1 MEDDRAEDGHTLK
14 GCEGTNSG
22 DMQMAE
28 NEMGENRIVEL
39 TQAIKNDPNNTDKLY
54 ELGRALESAGRFEE
68 ALSKF
73 ESIVLL
79 EPEDHESIHAVG
91 TLNLMLGRNL
101 AAISSLTKATELW
114 EDQPDYFADLGDA
127 LYSSGNVQGAKA
139 AYETAL
145 SLALPNEEICER
157 IRTAL
162 MKC

>member
-1 MEDDRAEDGHTLK
+1 ME
-14 GCEGTNSG
+14 
-22 DMQMAE
+22 E
-28 NEMGENRIVEL
+28 NGMFEHRIVEL
-39 TQAIKNDPNNTDKLY
+39 THATEKDPNNTDKLY

-91 TLNLMLGRNL
+91 ALNLVLGRNV

-114 EDQPDYFADLGDA
+114 EERPEYFVDLGDA
-127 LYSSGNVQGAKA
+127 LYRSGNVQGAKA

-145 SLALPNEEICER
+145 PLALPNEEICER
-157 IRTAL
+157 IRTSL